1 MKKVTR
7 IFCAICMMGLLTFV
21 STSCKK
27 NQENGEMTISIAMPT
42 LEDVGSRAYINVYGT
57 FYWHEND
64 FIRVFNLADEA
75 NAGDSKTAVYSK
87 IGNTSVQVARFR
99 GPSLGAKKA
108 EAFRVFYPVEMI
120 QGETEEIEAN
130 LHNGNRVEFTV
141 SDHQEFHSYATAD
154 HHYSM
159 VDPIAMPMA
168 VRMEKITD
176 NATLRHMFGV
186 AAFNINAGEMEDL
199 VVDSVMYE
207 DNGFNLTGKVSVKL
221 HKVAIDDDSQGPE
234 HNLYNVFDAYQ
245 GKTPEYIQDYLLPIY
260 QWLDFSPVAS
270 TVGNKITM
278 DCCINEDEN
287 GEPCGIVLGT
297 APLGTNFNFML
308 RPLAVSE
315 GFTLTV
321 YVHGVEQP
329 VVLTQDDFEYGL
341 NACDYTWATKPAK
354 RKTYIKSFPIL

>member
-27 NQENGEMTISIAMPT
+27 NQENGEMTINVAMPT

-108 EAFRVFYPVEMI
+108 EAFRIFYPVNMI
-120 QGETEEIEAN
+120 QGETEDIEAL
-130 LHNGNRVEFTV
+130 LHNENRVEFTV

-159 VDPIAMPMA
+159 VDPAAMPMA
-168 VRMEKITD
+168 ERMEKITD
-176 NATLRHMFGV
+176 NATLHHMFGV
-186 AAFNINAGEMEDL
+186 AAFNINAGEIEDL
-199 VVDSVMYE
+199 VVDSVKYE
-207 DNGFNLTGKVSVKL
+207 DNGFNITGKVSVKL
-221 HKVAIDDDSQGPE
+221 HKVAVDDSQGTE
-234 HNLYNVFDAYQ
+234 HNLNTVWEAYN
-245 GKTPEYIQDYLLPIY
+245 GMTPEFLPVLAEELDYLGWDP
-260 QWLDFSPVAS
+260 DES
-270 TVGNKITM
+270 TLGNTITM
-278 DCCINEDEN
+278 DCCVNEDEN

-297 APLGTNFNFML
+297 APMGTNFNFML
-308 RPLAVSE
+308 RPLALSQ

-321 YVHGVEQP
+321 YLHDGTVVE
-329 VVLTQDDFEYGL
+329 LDQDDFEYGIG
-341 NACDYTWATKPAK
+341 ACDYTWATKPGK
-354 RKTYIKSFPIL
+354 RKTYIKSFPLL

>member
-27 NQENGEMTISIAMPT
+27 NQENGEMTINVAMPT

-108 EAFRVFYPVEMI
+108 EAFRIFYPVEMI
-120 QGETEEIEAN
+120 QGETEDIEAL
-130 LHNGNRVEFTV
+130 LHNENRVEFTV
-141 SDHQEFHSYATAD
+141 SDHQEFNSYATAD

-159 VDPIAMPMA
+159 VDPTAMPMA
-168 VRMEKITD
+168 ERMEKITD
-176 NATLRHMFGV
+176 NATMHHMFGV
-186 AAFNINAGEMEDL
+186 AAFNINAGEIENL
-199 VVDSVMYE
+199 VVDSVKYE
-207 DNGFNLTGKVSVKL
+207 DNGFNITGKVSVKL
-221 HKVAIDDDSQGPE
+221 HKVAVDDSQGTE
-234 HNLYNVFDAYQ
+234 HNLDSVWAAYN
-245 GKTPEYIQDYLLPIY
+245 GMTPEFLPVLAEELDYLG
-260 QWLDFSPVAS
+260 WDVVEGTTGTS
-270 TVGNKITM
+270 ITM
-278 DCCINEDEN
+278 DCCINEDES

-321 YVHGVEQP
+321 YVHDAAP
-329 VVLTQDDFEYGL
+329 VVLTQDDFEFGL
-341 NACDYTWATKPAK
+341 NACDYTWATKPGK